1 MRKISKIVVTVL
13 LSSGIVLGG
22 LSFKAATQQNDA
34 QAATAKVINWRKPS
48 QNKAYPSF
56 KTHKGTWLYVST
68 KRQKV
73 YFHYKNKITY
83 IMNCSTGKTNT
94 PTPKGTYHIQAEHGK
109 SFSGAAGGARY
120 WVSWKGHGVY
130 LFHSV
135 PINSKG
141 QYIISEAKK
150 LGHKASHGC
159 IRLAVPDAKWL
170 YVHVPV
176 GTKVVIH

>member
-1 MRKISKIVVTVL
+1 MRTITKVATTLVL
-13 LSSGIVLGG
+13 TSGMLIGG
-22 LSFKAATQQNDA
+22 LSLKAATSTSTA

-68 KRQKV
+68 KRQRV

-83 IMNCSTGKTNT
+83 IMNCSTGKTST
-94 PTPKGTYHIQAEHGK
+94 PTPKGTYHIQAEHGLR
-109 SFSGAAGGARY
+109 FGGPLGGARY
-120 WVSWKGHGVY
+120 YVSWKGHGTY

-135 PINSKG
+135 PINGKG
-141 QYIISEAKK
+141 QYITSEAKK

-159 IRLAVPDAKWL
+159 IRLAIPDAKWL
-170 YVHVPV
+170 YTHVPV